1 MEQFVQ
7 LPRRDAAHFVR
18 RSEENASGLHADTC
32 LSRSKHREKIETVK
46 S

>member
-18 RSEENASGLHADTC
+18 RSEEKLPDFMRTPAYPAQSIAKK
-32 LSRSKHREKIETVK
+32 SRQ
-46 S
+46 